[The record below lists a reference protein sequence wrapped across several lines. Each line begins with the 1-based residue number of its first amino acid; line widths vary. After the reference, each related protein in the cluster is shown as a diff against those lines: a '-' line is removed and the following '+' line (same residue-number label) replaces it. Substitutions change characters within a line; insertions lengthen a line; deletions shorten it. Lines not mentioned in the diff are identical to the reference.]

1 MYRIVGC
8 IARFAVH
15 KKVGLKYLPAGERW
29 GGDMVTAISEGTT
42 GDLSDGRT
50 SPAFRRLVLAS
61 SLGSA
66 IEHYDFFIYAFTA
79 PIVFDAVFFPKL
91 NPIAGL
97 IAVYATFAIGFVAR
111 PLGGM
116 VFGHYA
122 DRIGRKYILTL
133 TLLTMGV
140 ASFLIGCLPS
150 YLTIGILA
158 PILLVSFRF
167 LQGFA
172 FGGEYMNAVT
182 LNLESAPSARRGFF
196 ASWVNASGPAGIIIA
211 AGLISILGY
220 VYTRNEFQSWVWRI
234 PFLLSFV
241 LVGIGVYIRL
251 RVDEPLL
258 FQAVLAEKKV
268 RKVPLLTV
276 LRAWKKSTVL
286 AILVNMVHSS
296 FQYMVTIFVLGYAV
310 KQLGV
315 SQTGVTT
322 GTMLANIVE
331 LLMVP
336 LIAFYSDRFGR
347 RPFIIAGIVLAAI
360 WFPIYFQ
367 LIQQKDVVLFVF
379 ALVIAVGFIH
389 ALMFAPEAAFTAE
402 LFPTEVRV
410 TGGSL
415 GKQLGIIFGGGIAP
429 LVATSLMR
437 QGASFT
443 PVIVYFEVMAV
454 LAFIGILIA
463 PENYKRAL

>member
-1 MYRIVGC
+1 M
-8 IARFAVH
+8 
-15 KKVGLKYLPAGERW
+15 
-29 GGDMVTAISEGTT
+29 
-42 GDLSDGRT
+42 
-50 SPAFRRLVLAS
+50 
-61 SLGSA
+61 
-66 IEHYDFFIYAFTA
+66 
-79 PIVFDAVFFPKL
+79 
-91 NPIAGL
+91 
-97 IAVYATFAIGFVAR
+97 
-111 PLGGM
+111 
-116 VFGHYA
+116 
-122 DRIGRKYILTL
+122 
-133 TLLTMGV
+133 
-140 ASFLIGCLPS
+140 
-150 YLTIGILA
+150 
-158 PILLVSFRF
+158 
-167 LQGFA
+167 
-172 FGGEYMNAVT
+172 
-182 LNLESAPSARRGFF
+182 
-196 ASWVNASGPAGIIIA
+196 
-211 AGLISILGY
+211 
-220 VYTRNEFQSWVWRI
+220 
-234 PFLLSFV
+234 SFV

-367 LIQQKDVVLFVF
+367 LIQPKDVVTAHIRAQLLRSGSFT
-379 ALVIAVGFIH
+379 L
-389 ALMFAPEAAFTAE
+389 LMFAPEAAFFTAG

-410 TGGSL
+410 TGGRSASNWEL
-415 GKQLGIIFGGGIAP
+415 F
-429 LVATSLMR
+429 LVEELRHSSQQA
-437 QGASFT
+437 
-443 PVIVYFEVMAV
+443 
-454 LAFIGILIA
+454 
-463 PENYKRAL
+463 